1 MAIQITREDGDTSG
15 RFGVARMIARVFP
28 AHKAFVT
35 RVIEEDRAGRLQ
47 SGPYPR
53 DKLAYKNNEIVEYQ
67 TPAQTDGL
75 GTNSRLQKNRN
86 PIRGSAILVGN
97 APDLQFLAIC
107 LSPELS
113 GLASAIIRRAER
125 DAADDDHGGR

>member
-1 MAIQITREDGDTSG
+1 
-15 RFGVARMIARVFP
+15 MIARVFP

-35 RVIEEDRAGRLQ
+35 RVIEEGIEPADSFQ

-86 PIRGSAILVGN
+86 PIRGSAILIGN
-97 APDLQFLAIC
+97 APD
-107 LSPELS
+107 
-113 GLASAIIRRAER
+113 
-125 DAADDDHGGR
+125 

>member
-35 RVIEEDRAGRLQ
+35 RVIEEGIEPADSNRALTR
-47 SGPYPR
+47 
-53 DKLAYKNNEIVEYQ
+53 EISWLTRTTRSSNTK

-75 GTNSRLQKNRN
+75 GTNSRLRKNRN

-97 APDLQFLAIC
+97 APD
-107 LSPELS
+107 
-113 GLASAIIRRAER
+113 
-125 DAADDDHGGR
+125 